1 MASKSSKTSGGKVES
16 SIIPFANFAAPQSL
30 ESMEKIMSTSKNHF
44 EKIKSDATATSRQG
58 LEACA
63 KSGTILAQG
72 VEQYIKTFV
81 TLAQASAERQSEAF
95 KQLLACKTLNEVTEA
110 QNKLAQDNFEE
121 LMQTA
126 TKLSEISIKI
136 ATEVFEP
143 ISNEVT
149 KTVKKASES
158 LAA

>member
-1 MASKSSKTSGGKVES
+1 
-16 SIIPFANFAAPQSL
+16 
-30 ESMEKIMSTSKNHF
+30 MSNSKNHF
-44 EKIKSDATATSRQG
+44 EKLKSDATTTGRQG
-58 LEACA
+58 LEAVA

-72 VEQYIKTFV
+72 LEQYIKTYI
-81 TLAQASAERQSEAF
+81 TIAQASAERQSEAF
-95 KQLLACKTLNEVTEA
+95 KQLLSCKTLNEVTEA
-110 QNKLAQDNFEE
+110 QNKMAQDNFEE

-126 TKLSEISIKI
+126 TKLSEIGIKL